1 MRLIKV
7 SALAVLVAA
16 LVAGAGYAAIPS
28 ASGVIS
34 ACKIADGS
42 LKLIDKEN
50 GESCAAGKQ
59 LVEWNVQGPAG
70 PAGPQGPQGPTG
82 PVGPPDTSAA
92 GFLDQFGTDTGDA
105 TTAYGEPCTV
115 GEIIL
120 SASRSKTAGGIPARG
135 QLLQVVQ
142 NTALFAVLGNTYG
155 GDGKWTF
162 ALPDLRSITPNSMTY
177 SICAQG
183 TMPG

>member
-1 MRLIKV
+1 
-7 SALAVLVAA
+7 VAERRPE
-16 LVAGAGYAAIPS
+16 VGG
-28 ASGVIS
+28 
-34 ACKIADGS
+34 
-42 LKLIDKEN
+42 
-50 GESCAAGKQ
+50 
-59 LVEWNVQGPAG
+59 GPR
-70 PAGPQGPQGPTG
+70 P
-82 PVGPPDTSAA
+82 SAA
-92 GFLDQFGTDTGDA
+92 GFLDQFGTDTGNA

-135 QLLQVVQ
+135 QLLEVVQ
-142 NTALFAVLGNTYG
+142 NTAMFAVLGNTYG

>member
-1 MRLIKV
+1 MKLIKV
-7 SALAVLVAA
+7 SILAALVAA

-28 ASGVIS
+28 AGGVIS

-42 LKLIDKEN
+42 LKLIDEEI

-70 PAGPQGPQGPTG
+70 PSGPQGPQGPAG
-82 PVGPPDTSAA
+82 PVGPADASAA
-92 GFLDQFGTDTGDA
+92 DFLDQFGTDTGNA

-135 QLLQVVQ
+135 QLLSVVQ
-142 NTALFAVLGNTYG
+142 NTALFAVLGDTYG

-162 ALPDLRSITPNSMTY
+162 GLPDLRAITPNSMTY

>member
-1 MRLIKV
+1 MKLIKV
-7 SALAVLVAA
+7 SILAVVAAA

-34 ACKIADGS
+34 ACKIPDGS
-42 LKLIDKEN
+42 IKLIDKEN
-50 GESCAAGKQ
+50 GESCTSGKQ
-59 LVEWNVQGPAG
+59 LLEWNVQG

-82 PVGPPDTSAA
+82 PAGPPDTSAA
-92 GFLDQFGTDTGDA
+92 GFLDQFGTDTGNA

-115 GEIIL
+115 GEVIL

-135 QLLQVVQ
+135 QLLAVVQ
-142 NTALFAVLGNTYG
+142 NTALFAVIGNTYG

-183 TMPG
+183 TIPG